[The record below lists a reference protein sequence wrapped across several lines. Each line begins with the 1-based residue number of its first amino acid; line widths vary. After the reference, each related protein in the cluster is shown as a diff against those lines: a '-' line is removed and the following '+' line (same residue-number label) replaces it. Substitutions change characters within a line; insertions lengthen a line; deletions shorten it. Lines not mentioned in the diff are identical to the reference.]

1 MINIDSIDSLENLMK
16 FADILGDVIADD
28 IAVAICDRDRIL
40 KYVPGR
46 NHELPLHEGLVLPE
60 GSAAKKSMKQKMDIN
75 EILPKEVYGLPFRS
89 ISNPIIDVSGNV
101 LGSIAVLRNL
111 ETRNQLISVA
121 ENLSGSLDEIA
132 SSIGEVA
139 NNAQENATSQSK
151 MAESVEETLEKMKE
165 TDKVLEFIKS
175 IANQTNMLGLNASIE
190 AARAGEHGRGFA
202 VVADEVRKLSINS
215 GEAVKRIHDILSN
228 AKESVQKIVD
238 EIDKTSSGAQQQA
251 AATEEINAAIEE
263 LTSVS
268 SILVSIGRK
277 L

>member
-1 MINIDSIDSLENLMK
+1 
-16 FADILGDVIADD
+16 
-28 IAVAICDRDRIL
+28 
-40 KYVPGR
+40 
-46 NHELPLHEGLVLPE
+46 
-60 GSAAKKSMKQKMDIN
+60 
-75 EILPKEVYGLPFRS
+75 
-89 ISNPIIDVSGNV
+89 
-101 LGSIAVLRNL
+101 
-111 ETRNQLISVA
+111 
-121 ENLSGSLDEIA
+121 
-132 SSIGEVA
+132 
-139 NNAQENATSQSK
+139 
-151 MAESVEETLEKMKE
+151 MKE